1 MKKSMKIL
9 SFLLSLLLAVTS
21 MPWSMEVQAEQLDG
35 NTVYVSGDYS
45 YELDKAGT
53 GVRIREYEGEDE
65 EIVIPSEFKGEPV
78 TEIGEEAFYN
88 CVALKKVIIP
98 DSVTSIGDYAF
109 SECRALTE
117 INMPESVRNIGS
129 AAFSGTLW
137 LENKRKENSLVSVN
151 NILIEVQTCSGDMTI
166 PDGIVGIGGGV
177 FKDCGSLTNI
187 TISDSVTN
195 IGDSA
200 FEGCT
205 GLTEIIIPDGVTSI
219 GASAFEECTGL
230 TGIIIPDGVT
240 SIGDRVFSGC
250 SGLTSIIISNNVTS
264 VGDSAFSYCS
274 GLTNITIPNSVTS
287 IGDYAFRGCSGLT
300 DIIISNGVTS
310 IGDWAFSGCY
320 GLTEITIPDS
330 VTNIGYMVFE
340 GCSNITDIIV
350 EEGNLKYDSRENCNA
365 IIETDSNTLIFG
377 NENSFIPNGVASIG
391 DCAFQG
397 CSRIT
402 NIVIP
407 DTVTHIG
414 YNAFAY
420 CGLTGIT
427 IPNSVTSIDE
437 GAFYHCKLTNITI
450 PKSVTSIGNRVFNV
464 SIGLMGVTVEEGNTK
479 YDSRENCNAIIET
492 DSNTL
497 VFGCNN
503 TFIPNSVTSI
513 GDYAFA
519 ECGFLRDITIPNGVT
534 HIGDYVF
541 DWSGLKSIT
550 IPNSVTSIGEEAF
563 GYRGS
568 SKIPDFVVYGY
579 SGTMAETYA
588 KENGMIFQI
597 AGESGGT
604 EVLPENISKATVTL
618 EKESYIYDGKA
629 KCPSVTVKFN
639 EKVLTLNKDYSVA
652 YSNNV
657 NPGTAKA
664 TITGK
669 GGYTGNVEK
678 TFTIM
683 PEEKNGI
690 TCAKKTYNVVY
701 GAKSFKINASSKSK
715 LTYVSSDSK
724 VAAVDKNTGKV
735 TIKGCG
741 IATITVSTGTESVK
755 VTIKV
760 SPKKQTVKSVK
771 AAKGRKLTVKWKRD
785 KTAAGYQVQLSLK
798 NNFKKI
804 EKNKKLAK
812 NAKTEYK
819 FTRLKAG
826 KKYYVR
832 VRSYK
837 KSKNQTLYG
846 AWSKIKTVKIKK

>member
-350 EEGNLKYDSRENCNA
+350 EEGNL
-365 IIETDSNTLIFG
+365 
-377 NENSFIPNGVASIG
+377 
-391 DCAFQG
+391 
-397 CSRIT
+397 
-402 NIVIP
+402 
-407 DTVTHIG
+407 
-414 YNAFAY
+414 
-420 CGLTGIT
+420 
-427 IPNSVTSIDE
+427 
-437 GAFYHCKLTNITI
+437 
-450 PKSVTSIGNRVFNV
+450 
-464 SIGLMGVTVEEGNTK
+464 K

>member
-1 MKKSMKIL
+1 M
-9 SFLLSLLLAVTS
+9 
-21 MPWSMEVQAEQLDG
+21 
-35 NTVYVSGDYS
+35 
-45 YELDKAGT
+45 
-53 GVRIREYEGEDE
+53 
-65 EIVIPSEFKGEPV
+65 
-78 TEIGEEAFYN
+78 
-88 CVALKKVIIP
+88 
-98 DSVTSIGDYAF
+98 
-109 SECRALTE
+109 
-117 INMPESVRNIGS
+117 
-129 AAFSGTLW
+129 
-137 LENKRKENSLVSVN
+137 
-151 NILIEVQTCSGDMTI
+151 
-166 PDGIVGIGGGV
+166 
-177 FKDCGSLTNI
+177 
-187 TISDSVTN
+187 TN

-274 GLTNITIPNSVTS
+274 GLTNITIPDSVTS

-503 TFIPNSVTSI
+503 TIIPNSVTSI

-534 HIGDYVF
+534 HIGDYAF

-597 AGESGGT
+597 GGESGGT

-715 LTYVSSDSK
+715 LTYVSSDPK

-846 AWSKIKTVKIKK
+846 AWSKIKTVKIKNTSLQLL